1 MGGMEGASTP
11 EELQLKEL
19 LQQMS
24 YGILQSKAPNLMP
37 YVTSFKPIEF
47 DIEKNKAV
55 GAFSLDLNGVDIMIP
70 IVMSEG
76 KVKSPEVFYSQDIDS
91 YLPLSD
97 AWVQEAQRRSLG
109 DIGSSTTAPP
119 GLSSDVDI
127 RALTLPPTTG
137 RFVYANYNEKPNL
150 LKAISNS
157 SNQVKLAFSKYLS
170 KNQSVLKSIVKYN
183 GSAVISA
190 LKPTTYYNSQ
200 KLAQTKSSDWFV
212 LTPSSARKEF
222 VEAFGTNYKLAF
234 SKACREGVITRDF
247 RKTASIAVERE
258 LPLSESM
265 MAQSGITEPNFPG
278 AYNLVTTSGKQ
289 EKCLVIPR
297 PFYVSSTDSS
307 FTIDA
312 GRVTRPTNPEDVGNK
327 TPKYLAITM
336 DKKVGILDKIVAV
349 TTTESIANSD
359 LIRDALSYREP
370 RNGDKLFLAIKGG
383 EITNAVYL
391 PEGITNLNS
400 IGDEDYTANYGKTKV
415 IITSSRAVK
424 VPKYIKNDNSG
435 YSNNSA
441 QDSIVIPGWY
451 SPVSIS
457 GSTINES
464 DFITSATDLNN
475 FIMGRVTKLSSH
487 TIRIKK
493 SSDSTWAINGIFCE
507 SKKDLLVKAASIGIN
522 IDVLQDTLAS
532 IPSNSSKSYN
542 IIPASSMHKLSSIF
556 GPDPMPPQG
565 MPQDQMGG
573 MPPQGMP
580 QDQMGGMPPQGMPQ
594 DQMGGMPPQG
604 MPQDQMGGMP
614 PQGMPPQADQAMQ
627 SAAALNDEG
636 LINSSSIAALAGMGG
651 LSDAIA
657 EELPAV
663 ENSLDSVA
671 KMLLTVQIR
680 EADLVSQLGAKEYS
694 DLESNLKKVLSG
706 LGSVLLSVNKQK
718 NMTSLPEGIDAQ
730 I

>member
-19 LQQMS
+19 LQQMA

-76 KVKSPEVFYSQDIDS
+76 RVKSPEVFYSQDIDS

-97 AWVQEAQRRSLG
+97 SWIQEAQRRSLG
-109 DIGSSTTAPP
+109 NIGSSTQPPP

-137 RFVYANYNEKPNL
+137 RFVYAEYSERPNV
-150 LKAISNS
+150 LKAIANS

-170 KNQSVLKSIVKYN
+170 KNQAVLKSLVKYN
-183 GSAVISA
+183 GSAVVSA
-190 LKPTTYYNSQ
+190 LAPSTYSSQ
-200 KLAQTKSSDWFV
+200 KTAKVKSNDWFV
-212 LTPSSARKEF
+212 LTPHSSKKEF
-222 VEAFGTNYKLAF
+222 VDAFGDNYKLAF
-234 SKACREGVITRDF
+234 SKACLNGVITRDF
-247 RKTASIAVERE
+247 RKSAAIAVERE
-258 LPLSESM
+258 LPISQTM

-297 PFYVSSTDSS
+297 PFYVSGTDSV
-307 FTIDA
+307 FTLDA
-312 GRVTRPTNPEDVGNK
+312 GRVTRPTNPQDIGNAP
-327 TPKYLAITM
+327 PKYLAVTM
-336 DKKVGILDKIVAV
+336 DKKIGVFDKIVAV
-349 TTTESIANSD
+349 TTTESIANSE
-359 LIRDALSYREP
+359 LIKDALSYREP
-370 RNGDKLFLAIKGG
+370 KNGDKLFLAIKGG

-391 PEGITNLNS
+391 PDGITNLNS
-400 IGDEDYTANYGKTKV
+400 IGDEDYTANYGKIKV
-415 IITSSRAVK
+415 LITSSRAVK
-424 VPKYIKNDNSG
+424 VPKYIKNDTSG
-435 YSNNSA
+435 TLNNSA
-441 QDSIVIPGWY
+441 QDTIIIPGWY
-451 SPVSIS
+451 SPVSVS
-457 GSTINES
+457 GSVLRES
-464 DFITSATDLNN
+464 DFITTATDLNN

-487 TIRIKK
+487 TVRIKK
-493 SSDSTWAINGIFCE
+493 ASDNTWAFNGVFCDSQKE
-507 SKKDLLVKAASIGIN
+507 LLVKAASFGIN
-522 IDVLQDTLAS
+522 IDVLQDTLS
-532 IPSNSSKSYN
+532 QLPLNSSKSYN
-542 IIPASSMHKLSSIF
+542 IIPASRMHKLGSIF
-556 GPDPMPPQG
+556 GPDPAPPQG
-565 MPQDQMGG
+565 MPPDQMGG

-580 QDQMGGMPPQGMPQ
+580 PDQMGGMPPQGMPP
-594 DQMGGMPPQG
+594 DQMGGMPP
-604 MPQDQMGGMP
+604 DQMGGMP

-636 LINSSSIAALAGMGG
+636 LINSSSIAALAGIGG

-671 KMLLTVQIR
+671 KMLLTIQIR
-680 EADLVSQLGAKEYS
+680 EAELVSQLGAKEYS
-694 DLESNLKKVLSG
+694 ELESNLKKVLSG

-718 NMTSLPEGIDAQ
+718 NMTSLPEGIDDQ